1 MKEQRISLLSLR
13 QVWEKPG
20 IFVFSALV
28 IAYNILVG
36 WYEIE
41 QGKGFTETCIAIV
54 GHMTNCMPY
63 AFFLTMVGFEIGGWL
78 MIKYRMFM
86 DERAQRIAK
95 AKAQGIAEGKA
106 QGIAEGKAQGI
117 TEGKAQGIAEG
128 KAQGIAEGKAQGITE
143 GKAEGKTEGIVERD
157 REWTAWNERRKD
169 AAAKGQPFDEPPPSS
184 TPTAPPQ

>member
-28 IAYNILVG
+28 IAYNVLVG

-95 AKAQGIAEGKA
+95 AEAKGKA
-106 QGIAEGKAQGI
+106 QGIAEGKAQ
-117 TEGKAQGIAEG
+117 
-128 KAQGIAEGKAQGITE
+128 

-157 REWTAWNERRKD
+157 REWTAWNERRLQ
-169 AAAKGQPFDEPPPSS
+169 AAAKGQPFDEPPPST
-184 TPTAPPQ
+184 TPPTPPQ

>member
-54 GHMTNCMPY
+54 GHMTNCLPY

-95 AKAQGIAEGKA
+95 AKAEGIAEGKA
-106 QGIAEGKAQGI
+106 QGIA
-117 TEGKAQGIAEG
+117 
-128 KAQGIAEGKAQGITE
+128 E

-157 REWTAWNERRKD
+157 REWTAWNERRLQ

-184 TPTAPPQ
+184 TPPAPPQ

>member
-95 AKAQGIAEGKA
+95 AKAEGIAEG
-106 QGIAEGKAQGI
+106 
-117 TEGKAQGIAEG
+117 
-128 KAQGIAEGKAQGITE
+128 
-143 GKAEGKTEGIVERD
+143 IVKRD
-157 REWTAWNERRKD
+157 REWTAWNERRLD
-169 AAAKGQPFDEPPPSS
+169 AAAKGQPFDEPPPST
-184 TPTAPPQ
+184 TPPAPPQ

>member
-28 IAYNILVG
+28 IAYNVLVG
-36 WYEIE
+36 RYEIE

-95 AKAQGIAEGKA
+95 AEAKGKA

-128 KAQGIAEGKAQGITE
+128 KAQG
-143 GKAEGKTEGIVERD
+143 KAEGKTEGIAERD
-157 REWTAWNERRKD
+157 REWTAWNERRLD
-169 AAAKGQPFDEPPPSS
+169 AAAKGQPFEEPPPST
-184 TPTAPPQ
+184 TPPTPPQ

>member
-78 MIKYRMFM
+78 MIKYQMFM

-95 AKAQGIAEGKA
+95 AEAK
-106 QGIAEGKAQGI
+106 
-117 TEGKAQGIAEG
+117 GKAQGIAEG
-128 KAQGIAEGKAQGITE
+128 KAQGIAEGKTE
-143 GKAEGKTEGIVERD
+143 GKAQGIVERD
-157 REWTAWNERRKD
+157 REWTAWNERRLD
-169 AAAKGQPFDEPPPSS
+169 AAAKGQPFEEPPPSN
-184 TPTAPPQ
+184 TPPAPPQ

>member
-28 IAYNILVG
+28 IAYNVLVG
-36 WYEIE
+36 RYEIE

-95 AKAQGIAEGKA
+95 AKAEGIAEGKA
-106 QGIAEGKAQGI
+106 EGIAEGKA
-117 TEGKAQGIAEG
+117 EGIAEG
-128 KAQGIAEGKAQGITE
+128 KAEGKAEGIAEGKAEGIAE
-143 GKAEGKTEGIVERD
+143 GKAEGIVERD
-157 REWTAWNERRKD
+157 REWTAWNERRLD

-184 TPTAPPQ
+184 TPPAPLQ

>member
-54 GHMTNCMPY
+54 GHMTNCLPY

-95 AKAQGIAEGKA
+95 AKAE
-106 QGIAEGKAQGI
+106 GIAEGKAQGI
-117 TEGKAQGIAEG
+117 TEGKAQGITEG
-128 KAQGIAEGKAQGITE
+128 KAQGIAQGKAEGI
-143 GKAEGKTEGIVERD
+143 AEGKTEGIAERD
-157 REWTAWNERRKD
+157 REWTAWNGRRLD
-169 AAAKGQPFDEPPPSS
+169 AAAKGQPFDEPPPSN
-184 TPTAPPQ
+184 TPPAPPQ

>member
-54 GHMTNCMPY
+54 GHMTNCLPY

-95 AKAQGIAEGKA
+95 AEAKGKAEGKAEGIAQGKAEGIAEGKA
-106 QGIAEGKAQGI
+106 EGIAEG
-117 TEGKAQGIAEG
+117 
-128 KAQGIAEGKAQGITE
+128 
-143 GKAEGKTEGIVERD
+143 IVKRD
-157 REWTAWNERRKD
+157 REWTAWNERRLD
-169 AAAKGQPFDEPPPSS
+169 AVAKGQPFDEPPPSN
-184 TPTAPPQ
+184 TPPAPPQ

>member
-1 MKEQRISLLSLR
+1 MKESRISLLSLR

-28 IAYNILVG
+28 IGYNILVG
-36 WYEIE
+36 GYEIE

-54 GHMTNCMPY
+54 GHVTNCIPY
-63 AFFLTMVGFEIGGWL
+63 AFFWTMVSFEIGGWL

-95 AKAQGIAEGKA
+95 AEAKGKAQGIAEGKAQGIAEGKA

-117 TEGKAQGIAEG
+117 TEGKAQG
-128 KAQGIAEGKAQGITE
+128 
-143 GKAEGKTEGIVERD
+143 KTEGIAERD
-157 REWTAWNERRKD
+157 RMWTEWNERRLA
-169 AAAKGQPFDEPPPSS
+169 AAAKGQPFDEPPPAS
-184 TPTAPPQ
+184 TTPAPPQ